1 MFNKVLEK
9 VQSSGDSVLS
19 YEDIYKSSSSSFI
32 TIFKIRVIQEL
43 IQIVRPKNWYFEKIE
58 KIALDIIKVEK
69 YNSPLD
75 RLGLRNIEDNLNA
88 DLC

>member
-1 MFNKVLEK
+1 MFNIVLEK
-9 VQSSGDSVLS
+9 VQSSRDGVLS

-43 IQIVRPKNWYFEKIE
+43 IQIVRPKNWYIEKIE

-75 RLGLRNIEDNLNA
+75 RLGLRNIEVL
-88 DLC
+88 LKR